1 MDENN
6 NITTED
12 KVVLIVED
20 EKPMAKTLNLKL
32 QKAGFNTMVANDGQT
47 ALDILNKN
55 KIDLVLLDLIIPQI
69 DGFAVLKELK
79 KRKETIPIIVISNLG
94 QEDDMNL
101 ARDLGVVDYFIKV
114 NTPMVKIVD
123 KVKACLNEGDC

>member
-1 MDENN
+1 M
-6 NITTED
+6 TEINSSSGD
-12 KVVLIVED
+12 KKTVLIVED

-32 QKAGFNTMVANDGQT
+32 QRSGFNTLVANDGKT
-47 ALDILNKN
+47 ALDILDKN
-55 KIDLVLLDLIIPQI
+55 KVDMMLLDLIIPQI
-69 DGFAVLKELK
+69 DGFSVLKELK
-79 KRKETIPIIVISNLG
+79 KRKKRPPVIVISNLG